1 MAGAEPAGRLAV
13 RQLLTL
19 LAPNLTAKLIA
30 RSVLEGRDGRRATS
44 VEINRKL
51 AMRRVAM
58 GPTNNIT
65 ANARSAAQSWTARSV
80 IAASVMVVTTGFAL
94 AQANQSAPAM
104 APATAEPAAQ
114 QAQPQTQPP
123 ASPGLT
129 LPPQPPPPGATPP
142 SASTTQPHGFFDN
155 LGRWWHDSV
164 ADFNAKLKEQQSK
177 LDDFNKKSAEA
188 MANAASA
195 LQTSKVIEIHEPCA
209 IAGNGAADC
218 ATAAVNACK
227 GKGFKDGQPLDVR
240 TAKKCNAS
248 LWVSGQPST
257 PADCPVETVV
267 LRAACQ

>member
-1 MAGAEPAGRLAV
+1 
-13 RQLLTL
+13 
-19 LAPNLTAKLIA
+19 
-30 RSVLEGRDGRRATS
+30 
-44 VEINRKL
+44 
-51 AMRRVAM
+51 M
-58 GPTNNIT
+58 GPAIHIT
-65 ANARSAAQSWTARSV
+65 ANTRSAAQSWIARSF
-80 IAASVMVVTTGFAL
+80 IAASVVAVTAGFAL
-94 AQANQSAPAM
+94 AQANQSAPAVA

-114 QAQPQTQPP
+114 QAQPQTPPP
-123 ASPGLT
+123 APPGLT
-129 LPPQPPPPGATPP
+129 LPPPPPSPGAAAP
-142 SASTTQPHGFFDN
+142 SASTDQPHGFFDN
-155 LGRWWHDSV
+155 LGHWWHDSV

-188 MANAASA
+188 MSNFNKKSAEAMSNAASA

-240 TAKKCNAS
+240 TAEKCNAS

-257 PADCPVETVV
+257 PADCPDETVV

>member
-1 MAGAEPAGRLAV
+1 
-13 RQLLTL
+13 
-19 LAPNLTAKLIA
+19 
-30 RSVLEGRDGRRATS
+30 
-44 VEINRKL
+44 
-51 AMRRVAM
+51 M
-58 GPTNNIT
+58 GSANHIT
-65 ANARSAAQSWTARSV
+65 ANARSAAQSWIARSV
-80 IAASVMVVTTGFAL
+80 IAALVMVVTTGFAL
-94 AQANQSAPAM
+94 AQANQSTPAAAPA
-104 APATAEPAAQ
+104 PPTAGPAAQ
-114 QAQPQTQPP
+114 QAQPQT
-123 ASPGLT
+123 GLT
-129 LPPQPPPPGATPP
+129 LPPPPPPAGAAPP
-142 SASTTQPHGFFDN
+142 SASTDQPHGFFDN

-164 ADFNAKLKEQQSK
+164 ADFNAKLKDQQSK

-188 MANAASA
+188 MSNAASA

-240 TAKKCNAS
+240 TAEKCNAS

>member
-1 MAGAEPAGRLAV
+1 MGPS
-13 RQLLTL
+13 
-19 LAPNLTAKLIA
+19 NHITAKT
-30 RSVLEGRDGRRATS
+30 RSV
-44 VEINRKL
+44 
-51 AMRRVAM
+51 
-58 GPTNNIT
+58 
-65 ANARSAAQSWTARSV
+65 AQSWSARGF
-80 IAASVMVVTTGFAL
+80 IAASVVALTTGLAL
-94 AQANQSAPAM
+94 AQANQSAPAAAP

-114 QAQPQTQPP
+114 QPQPQTTPP
-123 ASPGLT
+123 LASPGLT
-129 LPPQPPPPGATPP
+129 LPPQPPSPGTPPP
-142 SASTTQPHGFFDN
+142 SASTDQPHGFFDN

-188 MANAASA
+188 MSNAANAMVKPY
-195 LQTSKVIEIHEPCA
+195 TSKVIEIHEPCA

-240 TAKKCNAS
+240 TAEKCNAS
-248 LWVSGQPST
+248 LWVSGPPST